1 MNSLIPVKEQTIT
14 APTLYSDS
22 NAAIKN
28 NTYINISGGT
38 IQLPVDDDIKH
49 NYVDET
55 FIAAHPS
62 GAIAIF
68 EDRLNALRRNRYQ
81 TDSYLEKLNN
91 LKKKLDALI
100 IEWV

>member
-1 MNSLIPVKEQTIT
+1 MNSPIPVKTQTIT
-14 APTLYSDS
+14 APTNYLAN

-28 NTYINISGGT
+28 NTYVDTSCCT
-38 IQLPVDDDIKH
+38 IQLPVDDDMKH
-49 NYVDET
+49 NYIDET
-55 FIAAHPS
+55 FIAVHPS

-68 EDRLNALRRNRYQ
+68 EDRLNALRRNGYQ